1 MIKAMKKPKT
11 KPLSHFK
18 RMPKLQIHEHIDCSL
33 RPRTCV
39 ELWAERNFEIAEA
52 GKAAGV
58 AFPAEIVR
66 LWKAEDAAV
75 LYPDSSNK
83 RAAHVRQSRQAA
95 VKAYD
100 NWVAS
105 FAQES
110 LDNYLAAI
118 VFHVLPLMH
127 DLDNLTRIVRER
139 IEDAVKDGHIAIELR
154 FAPQL
159 HLGETGKE
167 NSLDQVMKATIA
179 GLKGSPIPVKLIVCA
194 LRHENGETAL
204 KLADIAIKYRRNVGA
219 FDLAA
224 SETVFPGVL
233 DWWVPAAL
241 RIQEAGLKLTIH
253 LWETQEPTD
262 LDIELLTRLRIGR
275 VGHGVR
281 GDKQGNRVIEVC
293 PTSNV
298 VTGQYNSIADHP
310 VDRLYRQGKRV
321 CINTDGTLFT
331 QVTLSGEYHKLA
343 LTFGWTERDFLVV
356 NLTALEASSFCPT
369 VKGAIKAKLLRFY
382 KPYLKG

>member
-1 MIKAMKKPKT
+1 MISLMKKPKPISYY
-11 KPLSHFK
+11 KRLS
-18 RMPKLQIHEHIDCSL
+18 KLQIHEHIDCSL

-39 ELWAERNFEIAEA
+39 ELWAKRNFAVAEA

-58 AFPAEIVR
+58 AFPSEIVR
-66 LWKAEDAAV
+66 LWNAEDASQLPA
-75 LYPDSSNK
+75 NK
-83 RAAHVRQSRQAA
+83 RSAHVRQSRAAA

-139 IEDAVKDGHIAIELR
+139 IVDAVADGHIAIELR

-159 HLGETGKE
+159 HLGGSGTE
-167 NSLDQVMKATIA
+167 NTLDQVMQATIA

-194 LRHENGETAL
+194 LRHENGELAL
-204 KLADIAIKYRRNVGA
+204 KLADIAIKYRRYVGV

-224 SETVFPGVL
+224 SETMFPGVL
-233 DWWVPAAL
+233 PWWLPAAD
-241 RIQEAGLKLTIH
+241 RVKAAGLDLTIH

-262 LDIELLTRLRIGR
+262 NDIAMLDEHDIKR

-281 GDKQGNRVIEVC
+281 GDRQGNRVVECC

-298 VTGQYNSIADHP
+298 VTGQYASVAEHP
-310 VDRLYRQGKRV
+310 INLLYHQGKRV
-321 CINTDGTLFT
+321 TVNTDGTLFT
-331 QVTLSGEYHKLA
+331 QVTLSEEYRRLA
-343 LTFGWTERDFLVV
+343 AAFGWTATEFLVV

-369 VKGAIKAKLLRFY
+369 VKQALKQKLLRAY
-382 KPYLKG
+382 KPMLKSK